1 MVTRTG
7 DREVGVVCG
16 RLPDNPGELA
26 CMDTERG
33 RIRDESVDSITRGFR
48 AEARA

>member
-1 MVTRTG
+1 MTRTG

-16 RLPDNPGELA
+16 RLPDNLGELA